1 MNFSEL
7 IKDRY
12 SVRKYKTDAIPTEIL
27 DRIIEAGM
35 YAPTACNNQPQKIYV
50 ARSKE
55 AIDKLKECT
64 PFTFDAPVVMVV
76 GYDKTRSWQNKR
88 MPGYESGE
96 TDAAIVTTHMMLSA
110 WNEGIGSCWV
120 RGFDK
125 NAVAKVFELP
135 DNLEPVAMLPIGYP
149 DEKGMQVPA
158 WHYKREEIGHF
169 VEYR

>member
-12 SVRKYKTDAIPTEIL
+12 SVRKYKEEAIPADIL
-27 DRIIEAGM
+27 ERIIEAGM

-50 ARSKE
+50 AKSKE

-64 PFTFDAPVVMVV
+64 PFTFDAPVVMVI

-110 WNEGIGSCWV
+110 WEEGIGSCWV
-120 RGFDK
+120 GVF
-125 NAVAKVFELP
+125 NADDVSASLGLP
-135 DNLEPVAMLPIGYP
+135 ENIRVTALMPMGYADAEPGPRHSQY
-149 DEKGMQVPA
+149 
-158 WHYKREEIGHF
+158 REREDIVTEI
-169 VEYR
+169 

>member
-1 MNFSEL
+1 MNFSDL

-12 SVRKYKTDAIPTEIL
+12 SVRKYKNDPIPLEIL

-50 ARSKE
+50 AKSKE
-55 AIDKLKECT
+55 AMEKLKECT
-64 PFTFDAPVVMVV
+64 PYTFDAPVVMVI
-76 GYDKTRSWQNKR
+76 GYDNTRSWQNKR

-120 RGFDK
+120 GVF
-125 NAVAKVFELP
+125 NADDVAKALGLP
-135 DNLEPVAMLPIGYP
+135 ENVRVTALMPMGYADMEAGP
-149 DEKGMQVPA
+149 RHSQ
-158 WHYKREEIGHF
+158 YREREDIVTEI
-169 VEYR
+169 

>member
-12 SVRKYKTDAIPTEIL
+12 SVRKYKDKPVPEDIL

-50 ARSKE
+50 AKSKE
-55 AIDKLKECT
+55 AIDRLKECS
-64 PFTFDAPVVMVV
+64 PCIFDAPLVMVI
-76 GYDKTRSWQNKR
+76 GYDKTRSWQNSR

-96 TDAAIVTTHMMLSA
+96 TDASIVTTHMMLAA

-120 RGFDK
+120 GVF
-125 NAVAKVFELP
+125 NADDVAAALGLP
-135 DNLEPVAMLPIGYP
+135 ENIRVTALMPMGYADMEAGPRHSQYREREDIVA
-149 DEKGMQVPA
+149 
-158 WHYKREEIGHF
+158 EI
-169 VEYR
+169 

>member
-12 SVRKYKTDAIPTEIL
+12 SVRKYKTDAIPAEIL

-120 RGFDK
+120 GVF
-125 NAVAKVFELP
+125 NADEVSAALGLP
-135 DNLEPVAMLPIGYP
+135 ENIRVTALMPMGYADSEPGPRHSQYR
-149 DEKGMQVPA
+149 EKDD
-158 WHYKREEIGHF
+158 I
-169 VEYR
+169 VEDI

>member
-12 SVRKYKTDAIPTEIL
+12 SVRKYKEEAIPADIL

-50 ARSKE
+50 AKSKE
-55 AIDKLKECT
+55 TIDKLKECT
-64 PFTFDAPVVMVV
+64 PFTFDAPVVMVI

-96 TDAAIVTTHMMLSA
+96 TDAAIVTTHMMLEA
-110 WNEGIGSCWV
+110 WNQGVGSCWV
-120 RGFDK
+120 GVF
-125 NAVAKVFELP
+125 NADNVSEALGLPENVRVTALMPMGYADMEAGPRHSQFREKEDIVA
-135 DNLEPVAMLPIGYP
+135 
-149 DEKGMQVPA
+149 
-158 WHYKREEIGHF
+158 EI
-169 VEYR
+169 

>member
-1 MNFSEL
+1 MNFNEL

-12 SVRKYKTDAIPTEIL
+12 SVRKYKTEPIPAEIL

-50 ARSKE
+50 AKSKE

-64 PFTFDAPVVMVV
+64 PFTFDAPVVMVI
-76 GYDKTRSWQNKR
+76 GYDKTLSWQNKR

-110 WNEGIGSCWV
+110 WNEGVGSCWV
-120 RGFDK
+120 GVF
-125 NAVAKVFELP
+125 NADEVSAALGLP
-135 DNLEPVAMLPIGYP
+135 ENIRVTALMPMGYADMEPGPRHSQYRER
-149 DEKGMQVPA
+149 DEIV
-158 WHYKREEIGHF
+158 EEI
-169 VEYR
+169 

>member
-1 MNFSEL
+1 MNFNEL

-12 SVRKYKTDAIPTEIL
+12 SVRKYKTEPIPAEIL

-35 YAPTACNNQPQKIYV
+35 YAPTACNNQPQKIYI
-50 ARSKE
+50 AKSKE

-64 PFTFDAPVVMVV
+64 PFTFDAPVVMVI
-76 GYDKTRSWQNKR
+76 GYDKTLSWQNKR

-120 RGFDK
+120 GVF
-125 NAVAKVFELP
+125 NADEVSAALGLP
-135 DNLEPVAMLPIGYP
+135 ENIRVTALMPMGYADMEAGP
-149 DEKGMQVPA
+149 RHSQFREKDEMV
-158 WHYKREEIGHF
+158 EEI
-169 VEYR
+169 

>member
-1 MNFSEL
+1 MNFNEL

-12 SVRKYKTDAIPTEIL
+12 SVRKYKTEPIPAEIL

-50 ARSKE
+50 ATSKE

-76 GYDKTRSWQNKR
+76 GYDKTLSWQNKR

-120 RGFDK
+120 GVF
-125 NAVAKVFELP
+125 NADEVSGALGLP
-135 DNLEPVAMLPIGYP
+135 ENIRVTALMPMGYADMEAGP
-149 DEKGMQVPA
+149 RHSRYRKKDEIV
-158 WHYKREEIGHF
+158 EEI
-169 VEYR
+169 

>member
-120 RGFDK
+120 GVF
-125 NAVAKVFELP
+125 NADEVSAALGLP
-135 DNLEPVAMLPIGYP
+135 ENIRVTALMPMGYADAEPGPRHSQYR
-149 DEKGMQVPA
+149 EKDDMV
-158 WHYKREEIGHF
+158 EEI
-169 VEYR
+169 